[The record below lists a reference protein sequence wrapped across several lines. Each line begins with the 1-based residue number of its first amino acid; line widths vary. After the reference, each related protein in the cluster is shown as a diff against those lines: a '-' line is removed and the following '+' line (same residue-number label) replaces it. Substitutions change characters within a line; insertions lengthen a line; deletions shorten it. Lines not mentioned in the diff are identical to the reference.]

1 VGHLRGGH
9 GLVIHR
15 TECDSARRQ
24 RQKDAERWI
33 DVDWG
38 DEVRGLFRTII
49 EVQIREDRGALARV
63 AAEIAASEANIVTV
77 SMDDEPDQVAT
88 MRFTLQVHNR
98 QHLARVFRQLRKQTD
113 VSRITRLMAVAR
125 AG

>member
-1 VGHLRGGH
+1 
-9 GLVIHR
+9 VIHR

-88 MRFTLQVHNR
+88 MRFTLQVHDR

-113 VSRITRLMAVAR
+113 VSRITRLMAVPR